1 MSIGT
6 VWEKSGVTVY
16 KRHNATRSRLYV
28 PNGSNREASFAIS
41 FRILRSFFFF
51 HFPSPPVLSSSCR
64 SKVKTHTWPRLS
76 SSRIPKIHARN
87 GQDEKS
93 RGWRSKWSLR
103 LLFASERL
111 FINTTVSKYRS
122 GCQTFHSSTSIRL
135 FFFFFSSRQQSIA
148 PRINSRLTVFLEIY
162 LHIFCIE
169 HQTMIY
175 SYRA

>member
-122 GCQTFHSSTSIRL
+122 GCQTFHSSTSIRP
-135 FFFFFSSRQQSIA
+135 FFFFISSAIHRSS
-148 PRINSRLTVFLEIY
+148 N
-162 LHIFCIE
+162 
-169 HQTMIY
+169 
-175 SYRA
+175 